1 MLPADGGATAGKGT
15 LENGDRRWST
25 ASSAEFGIA
34 RAYQPNPASSSM
46 LADDELLPAEVS
58 PADLVQAGESLLPA
72 AVASSGVWLKFICCP
87 WMCLLPRGSIQSC
100 TAVAVAH

>member
-58 PADLVQAGESLLPA
+58 PADLVQAGKHFCLQLWRLPTC
-72 AVASSGVWLKFICCP
+72 G
-87 WMCLLPRGSIQSC
+87 
-100 TAVAVAH
+100 